1 MSRPKSISM
10 PTQSQIDQA
19 LAAARKFR
27 PGAYVKKVGPD
38 GVEIGYLGDAQDA
51 ADLSAKPFSAAA

>member
-1 MSRPKSISM
+1 M
-10 PTQSQIDQA
+10 PTQYQIDQA

-27 PGAYVKKVGPD
+27 PGAFVKKVGPD